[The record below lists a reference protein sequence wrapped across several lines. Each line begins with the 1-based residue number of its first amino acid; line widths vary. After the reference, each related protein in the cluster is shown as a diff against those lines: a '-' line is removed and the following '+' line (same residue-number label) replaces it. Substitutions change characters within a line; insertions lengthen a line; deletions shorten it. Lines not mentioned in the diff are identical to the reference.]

1 MEKQGS
7 ERLDEAKIETL
18 RAWGE
23 GLSADARPEVRAAG
37 RAITMLVEEIERLN
51 VDLWNERARV
61 AAQTSIWRDEQPVES
76 VDAAVPA
83 RDDLAASLQR
93 SLVPRFGG

>member
-61 AAQTSIWRDEQPVES
+61 AAPASIWRDEPAENA
-76 VDAAVPA
+76 DAAAQA